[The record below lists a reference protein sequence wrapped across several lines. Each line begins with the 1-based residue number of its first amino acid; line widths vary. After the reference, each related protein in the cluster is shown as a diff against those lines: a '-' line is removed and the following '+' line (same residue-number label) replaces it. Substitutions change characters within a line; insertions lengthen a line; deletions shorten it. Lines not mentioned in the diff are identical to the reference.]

1 MTAKNNGVLDVI
13 LAFLFARWHLRDMP
27 RDTPEARRKRAVW
40 LRDHSATF
48 AGRWFIIGLV
58 AMMLQF
64 SPLGFLFSPGGL
76 PLLVL
81 LFGVAFVLGVVHL
94 AQQIIAQ
101 KTAGPPPIDPPV
113 EHDRDDN

>member
-1 MTAKNNGVLDVI
+1 MTDNRNGIIDVL
-13 LAFLFARWHLRDMP
+13 LAWLFAHWHLRRMP
-27 RDTPEARRKRAVW
+27 RDSQEARTQRAVW

-64 SPLGFLFSPGGL
+64 SPLGFLFSPGGF

-81 LFGVAFVLGVVHL
+81 LFGSAFILGIVHL
-94 AQQIIAQ
+94 AMQIIAQ

-113 EHDRDDN
+113 EHDRDDD